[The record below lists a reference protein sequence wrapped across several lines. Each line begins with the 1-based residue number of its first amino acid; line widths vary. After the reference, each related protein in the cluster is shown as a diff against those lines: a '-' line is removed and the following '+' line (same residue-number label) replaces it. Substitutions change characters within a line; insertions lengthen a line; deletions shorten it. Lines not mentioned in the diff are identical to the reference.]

1 MKCLQKQLTLG
12 ALLKLTQ
19 KSCCPVKI
27 KDPLSCQVPP
37 LPPPPATNLSFPN
50 GFTDVK
56 MTGSFW
62 VSEGT
67 VLYCPEG
74 RSS

>member
-12 ALLKLTQ
+12 ALLKKGLLPCEDQ
-19 KSCCPVKI
+19 GSPV
-27 KDPLSCQVPP
+27 LSSAPFPP
-37 LPPPPATNLSFPN
+37 LTPLPATNLSFPN

-74 RSS
+74 